1 MVTLSIGD
9 AAFIAVHVPLD
20 LHRRPPERAGPT
32 CSLSVSRLVCS
43 PRCRRWRRW
52 EVCCAGSRSLARVP
66 PATDGRGHTVGMGET
81 RDVLSLFR
89 DALGILPP
97 EGRERLRGRAPGVCA
112 LRPLGETGPVR
123 GLWWMASPSP
133 RLACDAAW
141 MTRLPRTTARPSI
154 GFSIVFILCAFTGSD
169 AGCK

>member
-1 MVTLSIGD
+1 MLPSSLYTSPWTCIGGLQSARGPRAPFQSRGWF
-9 AAFIAVHVPLD
+9 AALAAVV
-20 LHRRPPERAGPT
+20 GGGG
-32 CSLSVSRLVCS
+32 
-43 PRCRRWRRW
+43 
-52 EVCCAGSRSLARVP
+52 VCCAGSRSLARVP

-97 EGRERLRGRAPGVCA
+97 AGRERLRGRAPGVCA